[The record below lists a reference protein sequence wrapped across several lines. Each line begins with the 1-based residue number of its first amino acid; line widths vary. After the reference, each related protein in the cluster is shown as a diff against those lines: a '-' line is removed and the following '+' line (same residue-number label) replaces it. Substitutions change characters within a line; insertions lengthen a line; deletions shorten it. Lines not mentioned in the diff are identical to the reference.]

1 MVAGLEPE
9 CTNSFLLALANAAS
23 DSNIDNHEAVRRC
36 LEGEEPGSGAAPK
49 KVSKLSFV
57 AHHDSIDR
65 QVIDKRCS

>member
-49 KVSKLSFV
+49 KVRKLSSV
-57 AHHDSIDR
+57 ARHDSIDR
-65 QVIDKRCS
+65 QVIDKRYS